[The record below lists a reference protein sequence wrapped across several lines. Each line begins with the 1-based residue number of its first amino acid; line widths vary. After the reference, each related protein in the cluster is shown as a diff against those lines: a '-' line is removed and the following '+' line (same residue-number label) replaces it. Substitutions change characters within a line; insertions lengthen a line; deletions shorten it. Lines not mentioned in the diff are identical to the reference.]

1 VRLLPVRH
9 IRRMGNIRAFKLSIR
24 LGEQRKEGEEFR
36 FPGRSSSVFPRLFR
50 RAFTVPHLWRHHG
63 KENNAIEADN
73 QTARGSALMVHK
85 QTQTRQKE
93 RQIASGNRVYKT
105 LQCCAKCAL
114 TSKNAV

>member
-1 VRLLPVRH
+1 MVK
-9 IRRMGNIRAFKLSIR
+9 IQKKT
-24 LGEQRKEGEEFR
+24 E
-36 FPGRSSSVFPRLFR
+36 
-50 RAFTVPHLWRHHG
+50 T
-63 KENNAIEADN
+63 DN